1 MAIAVRSFS
10 LGISMNSQVRSDI
23 YSSLRVAVQLI
34 SDATEKL
41 HETRF
46 PSAKEDR
53 LRLGR
58 AMAELLGTIDSLCSN
73 APDLR
78 KRRAEAT
85 KLEVL
90 HNKLFQGVMVEA
102 QLSEAAGLFEPA
114 IDRYSRFL
122 AACPSHTHRAL
133 VRSELHRLRL
143 LLSHSSAVAK
153 Q

>member
-10 LGISMNSQVRSDI
+10 WGMSMSSQVRSDI
-23 YSSLRVAVQLI
+23 YASLRVAVQLV

-41 HETRF
+41 HEARCS
-46 PSAKEDR
+46 SAEEDR

-58 AMAELLGTIDSLCSN
+58 AMAELLSTLDSFCAS

-90 HNKLFQGVMVEA
+90 HNRLFQDVMIEA
-102 QLSEAAGLFEPA
+102 KLSEATGHFETA
-114 IDRYSRFL
+114 IARYAQFL
-122 AACPSHTHRAL
+122 EACPSHTLRVL

-143 LLSHSSAVAK
+143 LASH
-153 Q
+153 